1 MARRYAIYKG
11 LQKPLVY
18 RGFKGKFIFW
28 GVGALLAGLVL
39 GGLTIALVNMWLGA
53 LVLIGCVVGGLLYI
67 ANKQKNGLHSKSA
80 DKAICIHPSSLKHL
94 NRYGQTNI

>member
-18 RGFKGKFIFW
+18 RGLKGKFIFW
-28 GVGALLAGLVL
+28 GIGALLAGLVF

-53 LVLIGCVVGGLLYI
+53 LVLIGCIVGGLLFI
-67 ANKQKNGLHSKSA
+67 AGKQKKGLHSKSG
-80 DKAICIHPSSLKHL
+80 DKAIYIHPASLKYL
-94 NRYGQTNI
+94 NRYGKTNI

>member
-28 GVGALLAGLVL
+28 GIGALLAGLVL

-53 LVLIGCVVGGLLYI
+53 VVLIGCIVGGLLFI
-67 ANKQKNGLHSKSA
+67 AGKQKGGLHSKSA
-80 DKAICIHPSSLKHL
+80 KKAVYIHPSRLKHL
-94 NRYGQTNI
+94 NHYGKTNL

>member
-53 LVLIGCVVGGLLYI
+53 LVLVGCVFGGLLYI

-80 DKAICIHPSSLKHL
+80 DKAIYIHPSSLKHL
-94 NRYGQTNI
+94 NRNGQTNI

>member
-53 LVLIGCVVGGLLYI
+53 LVLVGCVVGGLLYI

-80 DKAICIHPSSLKHL
+80 DKAIYIHPSSLKHL
-94 NRYGQTNI
+94 NRYGKTNI

>member
-39 GGLTIALVNMWLGA
+39 GCLTIALVNMWLGA
-53 LVLIGCVVGGLLYI
+53 IVLIGCIVGGLLFI
-67 ANKQKNGLHSKSA
+67 AQKQKKGLHSKSG
-80 DKAICIHPSSLKHL
+80 DMSIYIHPSSLKHL
-94 NRYGQTNI
+94 NRYGKPNL

>member
-18 RGFKGKFIFW
+18 RGFKGKFICW

-53 LVLIGCVVGGLLYI
+53 VVLFGCIVGGLLFI
-67 ANKQKNGLHSKSA
+67 AGKQKKGLHSKTN
-80 DKAICIHPSSLKHL
+80 DKAIYIHPSSLKNL
-94 NRYGQTNI
+94 NRYGKTNL